1 MLYDDVIVPF
11 LLFFYFRLVNVKS
24 IKFTVCCNNSNKK
37 KIKKKIKESVGRGK
51 RGKEE
56 KGKQERKGK
65 GKGLIDWGVSI
76 RVCE

>member
-37 KIKKKIKESVGRGK
+37 KIKKKK
-51 RGKEE
+51 RKCWKREKRKEE